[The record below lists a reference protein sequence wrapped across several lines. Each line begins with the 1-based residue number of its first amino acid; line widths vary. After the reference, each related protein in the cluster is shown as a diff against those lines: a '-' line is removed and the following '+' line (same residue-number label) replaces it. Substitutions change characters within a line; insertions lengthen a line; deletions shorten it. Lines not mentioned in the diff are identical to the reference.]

1 MKSVLV
7 VTAIVVGFTGCA
19 SNRNSDAGA
28 ARIRDT
34 TLTARDT
41 TNPNDTLP
49 RIRDSVTDSTP

>member
-1 MKSVLV
+1 MKYLLL
-7 VTAIVVGFTGCA
+7 TALIAAATGCA
-19 SNRNSDAGA
+19 QNREADEP
-28 ARIRDT
+28 RTRVRDT